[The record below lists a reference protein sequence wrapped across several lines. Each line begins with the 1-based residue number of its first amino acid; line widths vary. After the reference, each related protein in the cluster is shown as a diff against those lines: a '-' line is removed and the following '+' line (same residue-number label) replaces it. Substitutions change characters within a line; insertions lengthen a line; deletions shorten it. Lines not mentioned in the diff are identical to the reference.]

1 MKPPATKTANS
12 TSSNTWEFIIPEQD
26 PVKKEM
32 WERAYAVASRI
43 GCVDSNF
50 SSSIRSVK
58 YAESRAERP
67 NIYELKV
74 LTRNTIIPLLK
85 RSPTLKSVFYFAAE
99 SMFEEQLEELERLTL
114 ETLFDIFDP
123 GESASILGLTY
134 LSKKLEGRC
143 EPEEW
148 ERIAS
153 LMQVHMELGSL
164 VGAYIEPLGPGTGML
179 LGGVRCLAY
188 GFFAVEDLKS
198 FKVYR
203 RQMKSQGRLFDINV
217 ENDIFGCNHLQVASI
232 FVQSMGF
239 GLSAGLGL
247 GLGLARR
254 DDQSSQDWFNC
265 LDEETRCWQA
275 ALAWTEAL
283 HGLQPAPEFIP
294 PSSEYSIS
302 PDKLT
307 ELRKTA
313 STVLAKGSSFNWIT
327 KRSED
332 LSKELQIRLGVVF
345 NTPEEEE
352 AIFEELEASGDYTK
366 L

>member
-1 MKPPATKTANS
+1 MPEPGSPKQLS
-12 TSSNTWEFIIPEQD
+12 EWEFIIPDED
-26 PVKKEM
+26 PAKKQQ
-32 WERAYAVASRI
+32 WERAYSIASRI
-43 GCVDSNF
+43 GRVDSNF

-58 YAESRAERP
+58 YAETRAERP

-74 LTRNTIIPLLK
+74 LARNTMLPLLK

-99 SMFEEQLEELERLTL
+99 SMFEERLEDLDRLTL
-114 ETLFDIFDP
+114 ETLFELFDP
-123 GESASILGLTY
+123 GESASVLGLTY

-143 EPEEW
+143 DPDEW
-148 ERIAS
+148 ERISS

-164 VGAYIEPLGPGTGML
+164 VGGYIDTLGPGTGML

-188 GFFAVEDLKS
+188 GFFAVENLRS
-198 FKVYR
+198 FKLYR
-203 RQMKSQGRLFDINV
+203 RQMKDLGRIFDINV
-217 ENDIFGCNHLQVASI
+217 ENEIFGCNHLQVASI

-247 GLGLARR
+247 GLGMARR

-283 HGLQPAPEFIP
+283 HGLQPPPDFIP
-294 PSSEYSIS
+294 AESEYSITDES
-302 PDKLT
+302 LT
-307 ELRKTA
+307 VLRKTA
-313 STVLAKGSSFNWIT
+313 STVLAKGSSFHWIT
-327 KRSED
+327 KRADD
-332 LSKELQIRLGVVF
+332 LSKELQIRLGTVF
-345 NTPEEEE
+345 NTPEEEK
-352 AIFEELEASGDYTK
+352 AIFEELEESGDYAK